1 MATKNYEGLKFID
14 GDIDNTLDSLT
25 KEQALQI
32 KINNTVFTISMRT
45 PGEDVNL
52 IRGMLHSE
60 GIIND
65 REFMPDFSFEKQE
78 KLQAQTIVNVVIPM
92 EKIGLAYS
100 NSRSLLSVSS
110 CGICGKTS
118 LEDIDGGDNKIED
131 KNKIDINLI
140 HQLFKQMQTRQHDF
154 N

>member
-14 GDIDNTLDSLT
+14 GDADKTLDSLT

-78 KLQAQTIVNVVIPM
+78 KLQAQT
-92 EKIGLAYS
+92 
-100 NSRSLLSVSS
+100 LS
-110 CGICGKTS
+110 
-118 LEDIDGGDNKIED
+118 
-131 KNKIDINLI
+131 LI
-140 HQLFKQMQTRQHDF
+140 HI
-154 N
+154 